1 MMMDAIENLGPALVV
16 FEGGDFWRHKFLLR
30 TYFKNFMFD
39 MRVGLPTADAT
50 GARRVSDSRQEAAR
64 PHFRLT

>member
-50 GARRVSDSRQEAAR
+50 GARSRHAVGR
-64 PHFRLT
+64 KPPGLIFD